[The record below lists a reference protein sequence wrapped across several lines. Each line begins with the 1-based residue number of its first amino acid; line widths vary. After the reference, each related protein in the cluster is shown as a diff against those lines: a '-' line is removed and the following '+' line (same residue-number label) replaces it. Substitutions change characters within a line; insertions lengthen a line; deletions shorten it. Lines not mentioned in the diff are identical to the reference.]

1 MIQPDNRKALAL
13 LGIAVLL
20 AVLFWLFRGCDSE
33 PVKKAEPLKEKI
45 RTGLLK
51 RDELKKESE
60 RKDSVRI
67 VYITRWRKAKEEIK
81 NNPQLPCDSVIPVVI
96 NLCDS
101 IIKQDSSTIVS
112 LKEVIKQ
119 DSSLF
124 VDYQEQHRNDS
135 TEIANLKKEVKKQKR
150 QKNGIIALFA
160 TYESVKEGTRA
171 INAIKN

>member
-1 MIQPDNRKALAL
+1 MKDNRKALAL

-20 AVLFWLFRGCDSE
+20 AVLFWLFRGCDYE
-33 PVKKAEPLKEKI
+33 PVKKVEPLKEKI

-81 NNPQLPCDSVIPVVI
+81 DNPQLPCDSVIPVVI

-119 DSSLF
+119 DSILLSDYGSL
-124 VDYQEQHRNDS
+124 
-135 TEIANLKKEVKKQKR
+135 VKKDSVQIAKLEKKLRFQKR
-150 QKNGIIALFA
+150 LTKLAFFGGAVLGVGA
-160 TYESVKEGTRA
+160 TT
-171 INAIKN
+171 AIKN